1 MIEVDCGSSFGRA
14 AMIVLLAALAA
25 CGGGGGSSEPG
36 TAGGATGGTEAGAT
50 SAAPSTAQP
59 QTTAAQNSEPQTNP
73 SQTQAAAK
81 GNRAQI
87 IQYMNEHCPDGSKDT
102 VFYGKEFLPRVGKCI
117 VGSYQGQEPG
127 LSPTKKC
134 SATIAEDMS
143 LTFVLD
149 GKTLGTFPAPSDGL
163 YNKYKYT
170 DGSGFSM
177 QWGAAKMDGSGS
189 QVLGTDPNFLFQI
202 WRDPEEGDV
211 PVIEVSKYK
220 TDGQMEFGHSC
231 LINSGTPVG
240 IKTSL

>member
-25 CGGGGGSSEPG
+25 CGGGGSSEPG

-102 VFYGKEFLPRVGKCI
+102 VFYGKEFLPHVGKCI
-117 VGSYQGQEPG
+117 VGSYQGEEPG

>member
-117 VGSYQGQEPG
+117 VGSYQG
-127 LSPTKKC
+127 
-134 SATIAEDMS
+134 EDTS